1 MKFEEASQELKRCLN
16 ESKTISIP
24 KLQRLLKSMNFSL
37 SHSQQDQEIQYLKNE
52 IKKLNKQIRK
62 MQKRGNQNENE
73 RRTSKINGIRDG
85 LCCE

>member
-24 KLQRLLKSMNFSL
+24 KLLRLLKSMNFSL
-37 SHSQQDQEIQYLKNE
+37 SQAQRDQEIQYLKNE

-62 MQKRGNQNENE
+62 MQKRGN
-73 RRTSKINGIRDG
+73 
-85 LCCE
+85 

>member
-24 KLQRLLKSMNFSL
+24 KLLKLLKSMNFSL
-37 SHSQQDQEIQYLKNE
+37 SQAPRDQEIQYLKNE

-62 MQKRGNQNENE
+62 MQKRGN
-73 RRTSKINGIRDG
+73 
-85 LCCE
+85 